1 MDVYRILGELR
12 KEREHIEE
20 SFLAL
25 ERLARVVTAQAGGP
39 QVVSFAFSNDP
50 PGSRQPVQTDHTASG
65 GRVARH
71 YGIRSF
77 SGLTFRSVVN
87 SFQAELP
94 VVPIFRVG
102 HF

>member
-1 MDVYRILGELR
+1 MKRVLACL
-12 KEREHIEE
+12 
-20 SFLAL
+20 FLAQL
-25 ERLARVVTAQAGGP
+25 VSPVERVIAQFRPDA
-39 QVVSFAFSNDP
+39 

-87 SFQAELP
+87 SF
-94 VVPIFRVG
+94 
-102 HF
+102 